1 MPRPRVC
8 NIALVALLLGIGGVP
23 AAAAPPITASEDAAP
38 IAHYVA
44 EAAGRFGIPQRW
56 IYAVMRVESGG
67 NPRAISPRG
76 ATGLMQLMPET
87 WARLRVRYALGNDIY
102 DLHDN
107 IVAGAAYLR
116 EMYDRYGAPGF
127 LAAYNA
133 GPGRYEAYLANRRAL
148 PVETIAYMDKLAP
161 IVGEDGSDRMPITAP
176 NPLAWTRSAV
186 FTVRSRRGS
195 GERVAAPRADAEPAS
210 MVGNRSDAIAIDRK
224 PNSLFVPLSGETP

>member
-1 MPRPRVC
+1 MPRPRLSR
-8 NIALVALLLGIGGVP
+8 IAPVALLLGIGGVP
-23 AAAAPPITASEDAAP
+23 AAAAAPIAAPEDAAP

-67 NPRAISPRG
+67 NPRAVSPRG

-87 WARLRVRYALGNDIY
+87 WAQLRTRYALGTDIY

-161 IVGEDGSDRMPITAP
+161 IVGEAGPDRVPIAASD
-176 NPLAWTRSAV
+176 PLAWTRSAV

-195 GERVAAPRADAEPAS
+195 GESVAAPRTDAEPS
-210 MVGNRSDAIAIDRK
+210 STIGNRSDAMAIDRK
-224 PNSLFVPLSGETP
+224 PNGLFVPLSGETP